1 LEVALL
7 SKENT
12 KDEYLPINILH
23 VIAWLSLVIGII
35 GAVVIWSTMGDEDI
49 VILFG
54 FASLFG
60 SIITWALLEVI
71 CGMAFYLIGIRDSVS
86 NPQ

>member
-1 LEVALL
+1 L

>member
-1 LEVALL
+1 M